1 MPLKKRTI
9 AGGLLLVGA
18 VLGTFMSGLLPG
30 FGSGTGIRAQSAGDD
45 STRAGQNLPDEK
57 PQESAPV
64 ETSPITDAKVN
75 TPVVLE
81 IRIDNHDYIVPD
93 DGSATGVR
101 TVDLDEVVKLAQATT
116 GNDDGI
122 RVRILRTGSA
132 RLTAW
137 TTLHDSLV
145 KAGLSLDS
153 IRMPKDLVE

>member
-1 MPLKKRTI
+1 MPIKKRTI

-30 FGSGTGIRAQSAGDD
+30 FGSGSGIRAQGAGEDSA
-45 STRAGQNLPDEK
+45 RANRETPDERS
-57 PQESAPV
+57 QEPASEEVPAV
-64 ETSPITDAKVN
+64 VDVKSPP
-75 TPVVLE
+75 PVVLE
-81 IRIDNHDYIVPD
+81 IRIDNHEYIVPD
-93 DGSATGVR
+93 DGTATGVR
-101 TVDLDEVVKLAQATT
+101 IVGLDEVVELAQATT

>member
-1 MPLKKRTI
+1 MPVKKRTI

-30 FGSGTGIRAQSAGDD
+30 FGSGNGIGAQTSGSNSA
-45 STRAGQNLPDEK
+45 TPATDEV
-57 PQESAPV
+57 PQEPAPVQGPTVAKVESAP
-64 ETSPITDAKVN
+64 PPA
-75 TPVVLE
+75 VLD
-81 IRIDNHDYIVPD
+81 IRIANHDYYVAD
-93 DGSATGVR
+93 DESATGVR
-101 TVDLDEVVKLAQATT
+101 QVDLDEAVELAKATT

-122 RVRILRTGSA
+122 RVRILRSESA

-145 KAGLSLDS
+145 KADLSLDS

>member
-1 MPLKKRTI
+1 MPIKKRTI

-18 VLGTFMSGLLPG
+18 VLGTFMSGLIPG
-30 FGSGTGIRAQSAGDD
+30 FGSGSGIRAQSAGDA
-45 STRAGQNLPDEK
+45 TRASQNVPDEK
-57 PQESAPV
+57 PLENAPAEV
-64 ETSPITDAKVN
+64 QAVAEVKVAP
-75 TPVVLE
+75 PVVLE
-81 IRIDNHDYIVPD
+81 IRIDNHDYIVSD
-93 DGSATGVR
+93 DDTATGVR
-101 TVDLDEVVKLAQATT
+101 KVDLDEVVKLAQATI

-153 IRMPKDLVE
+153 IRMPKDLIE